1 MGGSEWKKEGQSG
14 EWQLKMGSC
23 QERRGQGAGGG
34 GGYLCESEWMGH
46 RTDEDLTQFPI

>member
-34 GGYLCESEWMGH
+34 GVTCVRANGWDTGLT
-46 RTDEDLTQFPI
+46 RT